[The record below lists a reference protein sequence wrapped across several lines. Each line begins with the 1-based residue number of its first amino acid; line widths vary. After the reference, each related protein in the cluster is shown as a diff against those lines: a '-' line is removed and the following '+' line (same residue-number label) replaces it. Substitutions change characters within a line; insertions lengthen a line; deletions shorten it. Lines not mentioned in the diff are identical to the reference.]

1 MGEDE
6 AVKALTEV
14 LDHVV
19 TLGFTVDEQIETNL
33 LLEADDALDLLLDEV
48 VVLSLSNLALGELS
62 TSSTDLLGLL
72 K

>member
-1 MGEDE
+1 MKLL
-6 AVKALTEV
+6 AEV
-14 LDHVV
+14 LHHVV
-19 TLGFTVDEQIETNL
+19 SLGFTVNEQVEANF